1 MKILLPVD
9 GSEYSAL
16 AAEFIASRTSLLG
29 RKPEIEVLNAQFLNG
44 SVVTGALL
52 SEVWGEKTLEELYRV
67 RAEKAFAAVRTPLQ
81 VKGIPFREMTVR
93 KAPAEAVLEETAAWK
108 PDLIVMGT
116 QGKTN
121 AEKLFLG
128 SVSTAVLAGT
138 SVPVLLVRDAPAP
151 KKDDLKVGIAVDGSP
166 YGEIA
171 VRYLER
177 YRELLGANPEIR
189 VLNVVEDAMNAMIT
203 ASSDCDMAVVTEEEA
218 RKLEEKTFEEN
229 TRPVVESLRDKGFA
243 NVTPVKLVGSA
254 GDRISSYAN
263 RERLDLVVMGS
274 RGYTNFRAAILG
286 SVTTRVAAE
295 TAAPVLII
303 R

>member
-9 GSEYSAL
+9 GSEYSTL

-29 RKPEIEVLNAQFLNG
+29 RKPEIEILNAQFLNG

-52 SEVWGEKTLEELYRV
+52 SEVWGEKSLEELYRV

-81 VKGIPFREMTVR
+81 KKAIPFREMIVR

-138 SVPVLLVRDAPAP
+138 SVPVLLVRDTPAP

-177 YRELLGANPEIR
+177 YRELLGANPEIH
-189 VLNVVEDAMNAMIT
+189 VLNVVEDAINTMIA
-203 ASSDCDMAVVTEEEA
+203 ASSDCDMAIVTEEEA
-218 RKLEEKTFEEN
+218 RKL
-229 TRPVVESLRDKGFA
+229 
-243 NVTPVKLVGSA
+243 
-254 GDRISSYAN
+254 
-263 RERLDLVVMGS
+263 
-274 RGYTNFRAAILG
+274 
-286 SVTTRVAAE
+286 
-295 TAAPVLII
+295 
-303 R
+303 